1 MKWLVSLEEQGCL
14 TGWEGVT
21 ADESMRLNVNSQLAR
36 IKNDSRGEIIIG
48 NWASSQEGSGE
59 EKTGFKVKEARGHL
73 VEGRLYDTILLD
85 YLIGAIDG
93 FSPYYQ
99 DLILPRVKKHLKPG
113 GRMYIV
119 GLNPIPDKV
128 HGKGDIVC
136 EVRRA
141 RDAAILLAGHR
152 CYREYPVEWIT
163 RHLAS
168 SGLSVVSTQRF
179 PILYSFESIIRQ
191 INVGR
196 SKLSYMPENA
206 RGGMKVMFDELEG
219 KAKEA
224 TKEGRLRVGFD
235 YVVAAERDIGDT
247 DDRVR
252 E

>member
-141 RDAAILLAGHR
+141 RDAAILLAGELLLR
-152 CYREYPVEWIT
+152 LIGLVDDSFPPRPFAMIT
-163 RHLAS
+163 NEPATLKGFSRP
-168 SGLSVVSTQRF
+168 F
-179 PILYSFESIIRQ
+179 
-191 INVGR
+191 
-196 SKLSYMPENA
+196 KLC
-206 RGGMKVMFDELEG
+206 
-219 KAKEA
+219 
-224 TKEGRLRVGFD
+224 
-235 YVVAAERDIGDT
+235 
-247 DDRVR
+247 
-252 E
+252 